1 MTAHPM
7 AQPLDRERVQLSR
20 AQSQGKLTRQSA
32 WPCWVPS
39 GLGSCITYPGR
50 SHTPRAQVQAS
61 GVCGTAIVCTCMC
74 AHHVYVYMCMCVCVR
89 AYTCAH
95 MHMCFCVC
103 IENFSLLS
111 LTGSLRGPGAEDFN
125 ICKESGPIA
134 KGESPIA
141 WEMLKTVMVFPAR
154 LGGGDSSGSLCPG
167 TQSSIFQLGWA
178 EGWLSTGRKVT

>member
-61 GVCGTAIVCTCMC
+61 GVCETAIVCTCMC
-74 AHHVYVYMCMCVCVR
+74 AHHVYVYMCVCVCVCVCVR
-89 AYTCAH
+89 THAHTCT
-95 MHMCFCVC
+95 CVSVC
-103 IENFSLLS
+103 V
-111 LTGSLRGPGAEDFN
+111 LR
-125 ICKESGPIA
+125 
-134 KGESPIA
+134 
-141 WEMLKTVMVFPAR
+141 VFPSFPS
-154 LGGGDSSGSLCPG
+154 LGPLEGLGQRISTSVRNLGPLPRVSHPLPG
-167 TQSSIFQLGWA
+167 
-178 EGWLSTGRKVT
+178 RC